1 MRFSRQDI
9 KNFDGPIGDPFN
21 GPAVNKHIG
30 QKYQDPV
37 TAIAITLTAVSAAG
51 SIKAGQDRNKMYQM
65 QAKQAEVESDRRA
78 VQYELQAN
86 DILRRTNQANAA
98 VVARGFAGGTQGFE
112 GSAGL
117 IQQVNNTRGGKEFM
131 FALQNADMAQ
141 RGGLIQASLYRG
153 AGQIAEQAGYFDAFG
168 KLGSAGMSYAKL
180 GSAPSGGGS
189 SGSSGGGG
197 TMQSTPNFATA

>member
-1 MRFSRQDI
+1 MRFSRQDL

-65 QAKQAEVESDRRA
+65 QAKQAEVEADRRA

-117 IQQVNNTRGGKEFM
+117 IQAVNNTRGGKEFT

-180 GSAPSGGGS
+180 GSAPSGFRTTGEDWGS
-189 SGSSGGGG
+189 
-197 TMQSTPNFATA
+197 

>member
-1 MRFSRQDI
+1 MRFSRQDL

-37 TAIAITLTAVSAAG
+37 TATIALTLTAVSAYG
-51 SIKAGQDRNKMYQM
+51 SIQAGQARNKMYQM

-86 DILRRTNQANAA
+86 EILRRTNQANAA

-131 FALQNADMAQ
+131 FALQNADMTK
-141 RGGLIQASLYRG
+141 RSGLIQASLYQG
-153 AGQIAEQAGYFDAFG
+153 AGQIAEQAGYFDAAG
-168 KLGSAGMSYAKL
+168 KLGSAAFQFAKIGGPPSKGEFRTTGEDW
-180 GSAPSGGGS
+180 GS
-189 SGSSGGGG
+189 
-197 TMQSTPNFATA
+197 

>member
-1 MRFSRQDI
+1 MRFSRQDL

-65 QAKQAEVESDRRA
+65 QAKQAEVEADRRA

-98 VVARGFAGGTQGFE
+98 VVARGFAGGIQGFE

-117 IQQVNNTRGGKEFM
+117 IQAVNNTRGGKEFA
-131 FALQNADMAQ
+131 FALQNADTAQ

-180 GSAPSGGGS
+180 GSAPSGFRTTGEDWGS
-189 SGSSGGGG
+189 
-197 TMQSTPNFATA
+197 

>member
-37 TAIAITLTAVSAAG
+37 TATVIAVSLTAVSAVG
-51 SIKAGQDRNKMYQM
+51 SIEAGKARNKMYQM
-65 QAKQAEVESDRRA
+65 QARQAEVESDRRA

-86 DILRRTNQANAA
+86 EILRRTNQANAA

-131 FALQNADMAQ
+131 FALQNADMTK
-141 RGGLIQASLYRG
+141 RSGLIQSSLYQG

-180 GSAPSGGGS
+180 GGKPSDGGFRTTGEDWGS
-189 SGSSGGGG
+189 
-197 TMQSTPNFATA
+197 

>member
-1 MRFSRQDI
+1 MRFSRQDL

-65 QAKQAEVESDRRA
+65 QAKQAEVEADRRA

-98 VVARGFAGGTQGFE
+98 VVARGFAGGIQGFE

-117 IQQVNNTRGGKEFM
+117 IQAVNNTRGGKEFT

-180 GSAPSGGGS
+180 GSAPSGFRTTGEDWGS
-189 SGSSGGGG
+189 
-197 TMQSTPNFATA
+197 

>member
-37 TAIAITLTAVSAAG
+37 TATVIAVSLTAVSAVG
-51 SIKAGQDRNKMYQM
+51 SIEAGKARNKMYQM
-65 QAKQAEVESDRRA
+65 QARQAEVESDRRA

-86 DILRRTNQANAA
+86 EILRRTNQANAA

-131 FALQNADMAQ
+131 FALQNSDMTK
-141 RGGLIQASLYRG
+141 RSGLIQSSLYQG
-153 AGQIAEQAGYFDAFG
+153 AGQIAEQAGYFEAAG
-168 KLGSAGMSYAKL
+168 KLGQAASM
-180 GSAPSGGGS
+180 GSKIGGPSGGGFRTTGEDW
-189 SGSSGGGG
+189 GS
-197 TMQSTPNFATA
+197 

>member
-1 MRFSRQDI
+1 MRFSRQDL

-37 TAIAITLTAVSAAG
+37 TAIAITLQVVSAAG

-98 VVARGFAGGTQGFE
+98 VVARGFAGGIQGFE

-117 IQQVNNTRGGKEFM
+117 IQAVNNTRGGKEFT

-180 GSAPSGGGS
+180 GSAPSGFRTTGEDWGS
-189 SGSSGGGG
+189 
-197 TMQSTPNFATA
+197 

>member
-1 MRFSRQDI
+1 MRFSRQDL

-37 TAIAITLTAVSAAG
+37 TAIAITLTVVSAAG

-117 IQQVNNTRGGKEFM
+117 IQSINNTKGGKEFM
-131 FALQNADMAQ
+131 FALQNSDMT
-141 RGGLIQASLYRG
+141 RRSGLIQSSLYQG
-153 AGQIAEQAGYFDAFG
+153 AGQTAEQAGYFDAAG
-168 KLGSAGMSYAKL
+168 KLGSAGFMYAKM
-180 GSAPSGGGS
+180 GSAPS
-189 SGSSGGGG
+189 
-197 TMQSTPNFATA
+197 TEPQPL

>member
-1 MRFSRQDI
+1 MRFSRQDL

-37 TAIAITLTAVSAAG
+37 TAIAITLQVVSAAG

-112 GSAGL
+112 GSVGL
-117 IQQVNNTRGGKEFM
+117 IQAVNNTRGGKEFM

-180 GSAPSGGGS
+180 GSAPSGFRTTGEDWGS
-189 SGSSGGGG
+189 
-197 TMQSTPNFATA
+197 

>member
-1 MRFSRQDI
+1 MRFSRQDL

-37 TAIAITLTAVSAAG
+37 TAIAITLQVVSAAG

-117 IQQVNNTRGGKEFM
+117 IQAVNNTRGGKEFT

-153 AGQIAEQAGYFDAFG
+153 AGQIAEQAGYFDAAG

-180 GSAPSGGGS
+180 GSAPSGFRTTGEDWGS
-189 SGSSGGGG
+189 
-197 TMQSTPNFATA
+197 

>member
-1 MRFSRQDI
+1 MRFSRQDL

-37 TAIAITLTAVSAAG
+37 TAIAITLTVASAAG

-86 DILRRTNQANAA
+86 EILRRTNQANAA

-117 IQQVNNTRGGKEFM
+117 IQQINNTRGGKEFM
-131 FALQNADMAQ
+131 FALQNSDMT
-141 RGGLIQASLYRG
+141 RRSGLIQSSLYQG
-153 AGQIAEQAGYFDAFG
+153 AGQIAEQAGYFDAAG
-168 KLGSAGMSYAKL
+168 KLGSAGFMYAKM
-180 GSAPSGGGS
+180 GSAPS
-189 SGSSGGGG
+189 
-197 TMQSTPNFATA
+197 TEPQPL

>member
-1 MRFSRQDI
+1 MRFSRQDL

-37 TAIAITLTAVSAAG
+37 TAIALTLPAVSAAG
-51 SIKAGQDRNKMYQM
+51 SIQAGQARNKMYQM

-98 VVARGFAGGTQGFE
+98 VVARGFAGGIQGFE

-117 IQQVNNTRGGKEFM
+117 IQAVNNTRGGKEFA
-131 FALQNADMAQ
+131 FALQNADTAQ

-180 GSAPSGGGS
+180 GSAPSGFRTTGEDWGS
-189 SGSSGGGG
+189 
-197 TMQSTPNFATA
+197 

>member
-1 MRFSRQDI
+1 MRFYRQDI

-21 GPAVNKHIG
+21 GPAVNKYIG
-30 QKYQDPV
+30 QKYQDPI
-37 TAIAITLTAVSAAG
+37 TAAAIALTVVSAAG

-86 DILRRTNQANAA
+86 EILRRTNQANAA

-117 IQQVNNTRGGKEFM
+117 IQSINNTKGGKEFT
-131 FALQNADMAQ
+131 FALSNADMAK
-141 RGGLIQASLYRG
+141 RGGLIQATLYES
-153 AGQIAEQAGYFDAFG
+153 AGKTAEQAGYFDAAG
-168 KLGSAGMSYAKL
+168 KLGQAAYMGSKM
-180 GSAPSGGGS
+180 GSAPS
-189 SGSSGGGG
+189 
-197 TMQSTPNFATA
+197 TEPQPL

>member
-1 MRFSRQDI
+1 MRFSRQDL

-98 VVARGFAGGTQGFE
+98 VVARGFAGGIQGFE

-117 IQQVNNTRGGKEFM
+117 IQAVNNTRGGKEFA
-131 FALQNADMAQ
+131 FALQNADTAQ

-180 GSAPSGGGS
+180 GSAPSGFRTTGEDWGS
-189 SGSSGGGG
+189 
-197 TMQSTPNFATA
+197 

>member
-1 MRFSRQDI
+1 MRFSRQDL

-37 TAIAITLTAVSAAG
+37 TAIAITLQVVSAAG

-117 IQQVNNTRGGKEFM
+117 IQAVNNTRGGKEFT

-180 GSAPSGGGS
+180 GSAPSGFRTTGQDWGS
-189 SGSSGGGG
+189 
-197 TMQSTPNFATA
+197 

>member
-1 MRFSRQDI
+1 MRFSRQDL

-37 TAIAITLTAVSAAG
+37 TATVIAVSLTAVSAAG
-51 SIKAGQDRNKMYQM
+51 SIEAGKARNKMYQM

-86 DILRRTNQANAA
+86 EILRRTNQANAA

-131 FALQNADMAQ
+131 FALQNADMTK
-141 RGGLIQASLYRG
+141 RSGLIQASLYEG
-153 AGQIAEQAGYFDAFG
+153 AGQIAERAGYFDAAG
-168 KLGSAGMSYAKL
+168 KLGSAAFM
-180 GSAPSGGGS
+180 GSKIGGAPS
-189 SGSSGGGG
+189 
-197 TMQSTPNFATA
+197 TPSLRTDLAGADF

>member
-37 TAIAITLTAVSAAG
+37 TAIAITLQVVSAAG

-131 FALQNADMAQ
+131 FALQNADTAQ

-180 GSAPSGGGS
+180 GSAPSGFRTTGEDWGS
-189 SGSSGGGG
+189 
-197 TMQSTPNFATA
+197 

>member
-37 TAIAITLTAVSAAG
+37 TAIAITLTAVSAYG

-153 AGQIAEQAGYFDAFG
+153 AGQIAEQAGYFDAAG
-168 KLGSAGMSYAKL
+168 KLGSAGFQFAKL
-180 GSAPSGGGS
+180 G
-189 SGSSGGGG
+189 
-197 TMQSTPNFATA
+197 

>member
-1 MRFSRQDI
+1 MRFSRQDL

-37 TAIAITLTAVSAAG
+37 TATVIAVSLTAVSAVG
-51 SIKAGQDRNKMYQM
+51 SIEAGKARNKMYQM
-65 QAKQAEVESDRRA
+65 QARQAEVESDRRA

-86 DILRRTNQANAA
+86 EILRRTNQANAA

-153 AGQIAEQAGYFDAFG
+153 AGQIAEQAGYFDAAG
-168 KLGSAGMSYAKL
+168 KLGSAGFQFAKM
-180 GSAPSGGGS
+180 GSAPSGFRTTGEDWGS
-189 SGSSGGGG
+189 
-197 TMQSTPNFATA
+197 

>member
-37 TAIAITLTAVSAAG
+37 TAIAITLTAVSAVG
-51 SIKAGQDRNKMYQM
+51 SIEAGKARNKMYQM
-65 QAKQAEVESDRRA
+65 QARQAEVESDRRA

-131 FALQNADMAQ
+131 FALQNADTAQ

-180 GSAPSGGGS
+180 GSAPSGFRTTGEDWGS
-189 SGSSGGGG
+189 
-197 TMQSTPNFATA
+197 

>member
-1 MRFSRQDI
+1 MRFSRQDL

-51 SIKAGQDRNKMYQM
+51 SIQAGQARNKMYQM

-86 DILRRTNQANAA
+86 EILRRTNQANAA
-98 VVARGFAGGTQGFE
+98 VVARGFAGGTAGFE

-131 FALQNADMAQ
+131 FALQNADMTK
-141 RGGLIQASLYRG
+141 RSGLIQASLYEG
-153 AGQIAEQAGYFDAFG
+153 AGQIAEQAGYFDAAG
-168 KLGSAGMSYAKL
+168 KLGQAAFMYSKIGGKPGTDGGFRTTGEDW
-180 GSAPSGGGS
+180 GS
-189 SGSSGGGG
+189 
-197 TMQSTPNFATA
+197 

>member
-1 MRFSRQDI
+1 MRFSRQDL

-21 GPAVNKHIG
+21 GPAVNKHLG

-86 DILRRTNQANAA
+86 EILRRTNQANAA

-117 IQQVNNTRGGKEFM
+117 IQSINNTRGGKEFI
-131 FALQNADMAQ
+131 FALQNADMTK
-141 RGGLIQASLYRG
+141 RSGLIQSSLYEA
-153 AGQIAEQAGYFDAFG
+153 AGQTAEQAGYFDAAG
-168 KLGSAGMSYAKL
+168 KLGSAAFMYSKIGGKPSTDGGFRTTGEDW
-180 GSAPSGGGS
+180 GS
-189 SGSSGGGG
+189 
-197 TMQSTPNFATA
+197 

>member
-1 MRFSRQDI
+1 MRFSRQDL

-37 TAIAITLTAVSAAG
+37 TAIAITLQVVSAAG

-65 QAKQAEVESDRRA
+65 QAKQAEVEADRRA

-98 VVARGFAGGTQGFE
+98 VVARGFAGGIQGFE

-117 IQQVNNTRGGKEFM
+117 IQAVNNTRGGKEFA
-131 FALQNADMAQ
+131 FALQNADTAQ

-180 GSAPSGGGS
+180 GSAPSGFRTTGEDWGS
-189 SGSSGGGG
+189 
-197 TMQSTPNFATA
+197 

>member
-9 KNFDGPIGDPFN
+9 KNFDSPIGDPFN

-37 TAIAITLTAVSAAG
+37 TAIAITLTVVSAAG

-117 IQQVNNTRGGKEFM
+117 IQSINNTKGGKEFM
-131 FALQNADMAQ
+131 FALQNSDMT
-141 RGGLIQASLYRG
+141 RRSGLIQSSLYQG
-153 AGQIAEQAGYFDAFG
+153 AGQTAEQAGYFDAAG
-168 KLGSAGMSYAKL
+168 KLGSAGFMYAKM
-180 GSAPSGGGS
+180 GSAPS
-189 SGSSGGGG
+189 
-197 TMQSTPNFATA
+197 TEPQPL

>member
-131 FALQNADMAQ
+131 FALQNADTAQ

-180 GSAPSGGGS
+180 GSAPSGFRTTGEDWGS
-189 SGSSGGGG
+189 
-197 TMQSTPNFATA
+197 